1 MPRDTADVEVKK
13 LLQDFFIVNGRRPRV
28 LLSTTNENKSEIELQ
43 KTALRLAEIGLDV
56 DFAPSSLE
64 ANHLIKQALENDVH
78 YIILLNNNDASTDS
92 IRAIKE
98 ELSKNK
104 RSDITVEVWDNSKTE
119 NSIEKQIHRLIEANL
134 DKK

>member
-13 LLQDFFIVNGRRPRV
+13 LLQDFFIVNGRRSRV

-56 DFAPSSLE
+56 DFAPSTLE

-78 YIILLNNNDASTDS
+78 YIILFNKSKASNVS
-92 IRAIKE
+92 IRAIKK

-104 RSDITVEVWDNSKTE
+104 RFDIVIIVWDNSKTE
-119 NSIEKQIHRLIEANL
+119 NSIKKQIYRLIQADL

>member
-13 LLQDFFIVNGRRPRV
+13 LLQDFFIINGRRPRV

-56 DFAPSSLE
+56 DFAPSTLE

-78 YIILLNNNDASTDS
+78 YIILYNKSKASNDS
-92 IRAIKE
+92 IRAIKK

-104 RSDITVEVWDNSKTE
+104 RFDIVIIVWDNSKTE
-119 NSIEKQIHRLIEANL
+119 NSIKKQIYRLIQADL

>member
-1 MPRDTADVEVKK
+1 MPRDTADIEVKK

-43 KTALRLAEIGLDV
+43 KTALWLAEIGLDV
-56 DFAPSSLE
+56 DFTPSSLE

-78 YIILLNNNDASTDS
+78 YILLCNKSETSNDS

-98 ELSKNK
+98 ELSENK

-119 NSIEKQIHRLIEANL
+119 NSIEKQIHRLIKANL

>member
-56 DFAPSSLE
+56 DFVPSSLE

-78 YIILLNNNDASTDS
+78 YIILYV
-92 IRAIKE
+92 
-98 ELSKNK
+98 
-104 RSDITVEVWDNSKTE
+104 DIEGNFG
-119 NSIEKQIHRLIEANL
+119 I
-134 DKK
+134 

>member
-13 LLQDFFIVNGRRPRV
+13 LLQDFFIINGRRPRI

-56 DFAPSSLE
+56 DFAPSTLE

-78 YIILLNNNDASTDS
+78 YIILYNKSKASNVS
-92 IRAIKE
+92 IRAIKK

-104 RSDITVEVWDNSKTE
+104 RFDIVIIVWDNSKTE
-119 NSIEKQIHRLIEANL
+119 NSIKKQIYRLIQADL

>member
-1 MPRDTADVEVKK
+1 MMCII
-13 LLQDFFIVNGRRPRV
+13 FFCATRA
-28 LLSTTNENKSEIELQ
+28 
-43 KTALRLAEIGLDV
+43 KT
-56 DFAPSSLE
+56 S
-64 ANHLIKQALENDVH
+64 N
-78 YIILLNNNDASTDS
+78 DS

-98 ELSKNK
+98 ELSENK

>member
-13 LLQDFFIVNGRRPRV
+13 LLQDFFIINGRRPRV

-56 DFAPSSLE
+56 DFAPSTLE

-78 YIILLNNNDASTDS
+78 YIILYNKSKASNVS
-92 IRAIKE
+92 IRAIKK

-104 RSDITVEVWDNSKTE
+104 RFDIVIIVWDNSKTE
-119 NSIEKQIHRLIEANL
+119 NSIKKQIYRLIQADL

>member
-1 MPRDTADVEVKK
+1 MPRDTADIEVKK

-43 KTALRLAEIGLDV
+43 KTALWLAEIGLDV
-56 DFAPSSLE
+56 DFTPSSLE

-78 YIILLNNNDASTDS
+78 YILLCNKSETSNDS

-98 ELSKNK
+98 ELSENK

>member
-1 MPRDTADVEVKK
+1 MPRDTADVELKK

-56 DFAPSSLE
+56 DFTPSSLE

-78 YIILLNNNDASTDS
+78 YIILYNKSKASNDS
-92 IRAIKE
+92 IRAIKK

-104 RSDITVEVWDNSKTE
+104 RFDIVIIVWDNSKTE
-119 NSIEKQIHRLIEANL
+119 NSIKKQIYRLIQADL

>member
-1 MPRDTADVEVKK
+1 MHRDTADVELKK

-56 DFAPSSLE
+56 DFTPSSLE

-78 YIILLNNNDASTDS
+78 YILLCNESETSNDS

-98 ELSKNK
+98 ELSENK

>member
-1 MPRDTADVEVKK
+1 
-13 LLQDFFIVNGRRPRV
+13 
-28 LLSTTNENKSEIELQ
+28 
-43 KTALRLAEIGLDV
+43 
-56 DFAPSSLE
+56 
-64 ANHLIKQALENDVH
+64 VH
-78 YIILLNNNDASTDS
+78 YILLCNESETSNDS

-98 ELSKNK
+98 ELSENK

>member
-13 LLQDFFIVNGRRPRV
+13 LLQDFFIVNGRRSRV

-56 DFAPSSLE
+56 DFVPSSLE

-78 YIILLNNNDASTDS
+78 YILLCNKSETSNDS
-92 IRAIKE
+92 IRAIKV
-98 ELSKNK
+98 ELSENK

>member
-1 MPRDTADVEVKK
+1 MPRDTADVELKK

-64 ANHLIKQALENDVH
+64 ANHMIKQALENDVH
-78 YIILLNNNDASTDS
+78 YILLCNESETSNDS

-98 ELSKNK
+98 ELSENK

-119 NSIEKQIHRLIEANL
+119 NTIEKQIHRLIEANL

>member
-1 MPRDTADVEVKK
+1 MPRDTADVELKK

-56 DFAPSSLE
+56 DFTPSSLE

-78 YIILLNNNDASTDS
+78 YILLCNESETSNDS

-98 ELSKNK
+98 ELSENK

>member
-1 MPRDTADVEVKK
+1 MPRDTADVELKK

-28 LLSTTNENKSEIELQ
+28 LLSTTNENKLEIELQ

-56 DFAPSSLE
+56 DFTPSSLE

-78 YIILLNNNDASTDS
+78 YIILLNNSDASTDS

-98 ELSKNK
+98 ELSENK
-104 RSDITVEVWDNSKTE
+104 RFDIVVVVWDNSKTE
-119 NSIEKQIHRLIEANL
+119 NSIKKQIHRLIEASL

>member
-13 LLQDFFIVNGRRPRV
+13 LLQDFFIINGRRPRV

-56 DFAPSSLE
+56 DFTPSSLE

-78 YIILLNNNDASTDS
+78 YIILYNKSKASNVS
-92 IRAIKE
+92 IRAIKK

-104 RSDITVEVWDNSKTE
+104 RFDIVIIVWDNSKTE
-119 NSIEKQIHRLIEANL
+119 NSIKKQIYRLIQADL

>member
-78 YIILLNNNDASTDS
+78 YIILYNNSEASTDS
-92 IRAIKE
+92 IREIKE
-98 ELSKNK
+98 ELSGNK
-104 RSDITVEVWDNSKTE
+104 RFDIVVVVWDNFKTE
-119 NSIEKQIHRLIEANL
+119 NSIKKQIHRLIEAYL

>member
-13 LLQDFFIVNGRRPRV
+13 LLQDFFTVNGRRPRV

-56 DFAPSSLE
+56 DFTPSSLE

-78 YIILLNNNDASTDS
+78 YIILLNNSDASTDS

-98 ELSKNK
+98 ELSENK
-104 RSDITVEVWDNSKTE
+104 RFDIVVVVWDNSKTE
-119 NSIEKQIHRLIEANL
+119 NSIKKQIHRLIEASL

>member
-13 LLQDFFIVNGRRPRV
+13 LLQDFFIINGRRPRI

-56 DFAPSSLE
+56 DFAPSTLE

-78 YIILLNNNDASTDS
+78 YIILYNKSKASNVS
-92 IRAIKE
+92 IRAIKK

-104 RSDITVEVWDNSKTE
+104 RFDIVIIVWDNSKTE
-119 NSIEKQIHRLIEANL
+119 NSIKKQIHRLIQADL

>member
-13 LLQDFFIVNGRRPRV
+13 LLQDFFTVNGRRPRV

-56 DFAPSSLE
+56 DFVPSSLE

-78 YIILLNNNDASTDS
+78 YIILLNNSDASTDS

-98 ELSKNK
+98 ELSENK
-104 RSDITVEVWDNSKTE
+104 RFDIVVVVWDNSKTE
-119 NSIEKQIHRLIEANL
+119 NSIKKQIHRLIEASL

>member
-1 MPRDTADVEVKK
+1 MPRDTADVELKK

-64 ANHLIKQALENDVH
+64 ANHMIKQALENDVH
-78 YIILLNNNDASTDS
+78 YILLCNESETSNDS

-98 ELSKNK
+98 ELSENK

>member
-1 MPRDTADVEVKK
+1 MPRDTANVEVKK
-13 LLQDFFIVNGRRPRV
+13 LLQDFFTVNGRRPRV

-64 ANHLIKQALENDVH
+64 ANYMIKQALENDVH
-78 YIILLNNNDASTDS
+78 YILLCNESETSNDS
-92 IRAIKE
+92 IRAIKV
-98 ELSKNK
+98 ELSENK

>member
-43 KTALRLAEIGLDV
+43 KTAIRLAEIGLDV

-64 ANHLIKQALENDVH
+64 ANHLIQQALENDVH
-78 YIILLNNNDASTDS
+78 YIILLNNSDASTDS

-98 ELSKNK
+98 ELSENK
-104 RSDITVEVWDNSKTE
+104 RFDIVVVVWDNSKTE
-119 NSIEKQIHRLIEANL
+119 NSIKKQIHRLIEASL

>member
-64 ANHLIKQALENDVH
+64 ANHMIKQALENDVH
-78 YIILLNNNDASTDS
+78 YILLCNESETSNDS

-98 ELSKNK
+98 ELSENK

>member
-56 DFAPSSLE
+56 DFTPSSLE

-78 YIILLNNNDASTDS
+78 YILLCNESETSNDS

-98 ELSKNK
+98 ELSENK

>member
-56 DFAPSSLE
+56 DFTPSSLE

-78 YIILLNNNDASTDS
+78 YILLCNESETSNDS

-98 ELSKNK
+98 ELSENK

-119 NSIEKQIHRLIEANL
+119 NSIKKQIHRLIQADL

>member
-13 LLQDFFIVNGRRPRV
+13 LLQDFFIINGRRPRV

-56 DFAPSSLE
+56 DFTPSSLE

-78 YIILLNNNDASTDS
+78 YILLCNESETSNDS

-98 ELSKNK
+98 ELSENK

>member
-1 MPRDTADVEVKK
+1 MPRDTADVELKK

-56 DFAPSSLE
+56 DFTPSSLE
-64 ANHLIKQALENDVH
+64 ANHMIKQALENDVH
-78 YIILLNNNDASTDS
+78 YILLCNESETSNDS
-92 IRAIKE
+92 IRAIKV
-98 ELSKNK
+98 ELSENN